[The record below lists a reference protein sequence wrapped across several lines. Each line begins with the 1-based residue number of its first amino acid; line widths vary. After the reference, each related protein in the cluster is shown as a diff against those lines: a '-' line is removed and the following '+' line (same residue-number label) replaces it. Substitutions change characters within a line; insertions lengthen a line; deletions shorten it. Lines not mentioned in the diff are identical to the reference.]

1 MLKEAQHIGDEGGRE
16 GRVKLGRREEG
27 RVRCIDGRDVLKEFE
42 SEERDFLGQCE
53 VSGYGGLAKSD

>member
-1 MLKEAQHIGDEGGRE
+1 M
-16 GRVKLGRREEG
+16 GRREEG